1 MMPNLISK
9 RIVNIGLIFTALFS
23 ICAQFSYANN
33 MTSTATVISVTQAY
47 INHQTKMRQL
57 QQNIVYH
64 PTLGYM
70 EYQQIWCNNDQQR
83 ARINYQ
89 RFITDICLKRGGKL
103 TNNWCV
109 ISKIRQPLFYT
120 DVSDYDANCTTN
132 HATIV
137 QIIEVLPMINKDP
150 IIAKAWLQ
158 TAQSLGFNQ

>member
-1 MMPNLISK
+1 MHNLTSK
-9 RIVNIGLIFTALFS
+9 RIVNISLIVTVFFS
-23 ICAQFSYANN
+23 MCAQLSYAQN
-33 MTSTATVISVTQAY
+33 MISTPTVISVTQAY
-47 INHQTKMRQL
+47 INHQTKMRQP
-57 QQNIVYH
+57 QQNIIYH

-70 EYQQIWCNNDQQR
+70 EYQQIWCNNDQQQ
-83 ARINYQ
+83 AITNYQ
-89 RFITDICLKRGGKL
+89 RFIADICLKRGGKL

-158 TAQSLGFNQ
+158 TAQSLGY